1 MATSSRS
8 EESPRAYARGGGGG
22 DLVVPVLAGAFALYF
37 LYDTWDLAWEA
48 RINGLLIGLPLLGL
62 VALKISMVLSQ
73 ALRGSVTLDL
83 GELGARNV
91 NQAKRAA
98 LIAIFVAFALLLEH
112 LGTTLSLF
120 LALLLSLVT
129 LGVRRPSLLIFVPV
143 GTSLFVYTLFIL
155 FLRKRFPSGPVEWFL
170 DALLRGGSA

>member
-1 MATSSRS
+1 MASGSSDG
-8 EESPRAYARGGGGG
+8 PRATVRGGGG
-22 DLVVPVLAGAFALYF
+22 DLIIPVLAGAFAVYF

-48 RINGLLIGLPLLGL
+48 RINGLLIGLPLLSL
-62 VALKISMVLSQ
+62 VALKVSLVLSQ
-73 ALRGSVTLDL
+73 ALQGRLTLDL

-98 LIAIFVAFALLLEH
+98 LIAIFVGFALLLEH
-112 LGTTLSLF
+112 LGTTLCLF
-120 LALLLSLVT
+120 LALLLSLLT
-129 LGVRRPSLLIFVPV
+129 LGVRRPSLLVFVPV

-170 DALLRGGSA
+170 DALLHGGGA